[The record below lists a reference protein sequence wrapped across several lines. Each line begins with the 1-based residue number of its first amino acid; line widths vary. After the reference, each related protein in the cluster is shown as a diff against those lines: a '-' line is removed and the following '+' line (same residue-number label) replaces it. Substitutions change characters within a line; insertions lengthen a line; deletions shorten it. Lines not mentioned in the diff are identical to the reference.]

1 MFCIV
6 LCAVRQG
13 QVRQG
18 GGGGWVRRNVG
29 GRPPQLPVPISS
41 EFHSFKRVSMKK
53 GLGKVTRIA
62 FKQTERGLI
71 SMKSGKV
78 VSFPYDLSKIK
89 TQFLTIGIIMP
100 KNALCLRL
108 NPIFLTRDSNNRAR
122 ASDRL
127 QKIMKSKRSQSRMKS

>member
-1 MFCIV
+1 
-6 LCAVRQG
+6 
-13 QVRQG
+13 
-18 GGGGWVRRNVG
+18 
-29 GRPPQLPVPISS
+29 
-41 EFHSFKRVSMKK
+41 MKK